1 MIGFMIWVLVGILFI
16 VIGVVDCFAK
26 KPVGFWS
33 CHGNVPQV
41 TDARRYSMAVGKLW
55 CVFGV
60 LFIPLGLPLLAGQNE
75 PVVFI
80 SVVGCIVW
88 VIALMVI
95 YELCIL
101 RKYRQE

>member
-1 MIGFMIWVLVGILFI
+1 MIGFMSWVLVGLLFI

-33 CHGNVPQV
+33 NGNIPQISDV
-41 TDARRYSMAVGKLW
+41 KRYNKAVGKLY

-80 SVVGCIVW
+80 SLVGAFVW
-88 VIALMVI
+88 VIALMLI
-95 YELCIL
+95 YELGIV
-101 RKYRQE
+101 RKYCRK